1 MENPFVIIVWFLG
14 ILSVLGIATILI
26 EPLLRDKLRDKEEP
40 EA

>member
-1 MENPFVIIVWFLG
+1 MDNPYVILVWFLG

-26 EPLLRDKLRDKEEP
+26 EPLLRDKEEP